1 MTLKL
6 NFMLFAA
13 IAVMMTACNKNDEIG
28 DDVITRVQDGNGKV
42 FLEKGILV
50 DANLDYTQSE
60 LEDALS
66 QHEWEREYCFYYD
79 NSKVSDRVE
88 IGGLPIIIHTNGTIE
103 YDFGSESSR
112 FRDLSIFGKRITATM
127 IEDFLSSTYYP
138 PLSYTIVSLDITDDG
153 GRIVMDYKEVYDV
166 DGFRTSSL
174 YARMVWK
181 MKVEDINEREFD
193 ENN

>member
-1 MTLKL
+1 MNYKSSI
-6 NFMLFAA
+6 MLSVLCLLVGISPIYLAS
-13 IAVMMTACNKNDEIG
+13 CG
-28 DDVITRVQDGNGKV
+28 DNENEPDNVITRVQDGNGKV

-112 FRDLSIFGKRITATM
+112 FRDLSIFG
-127 IEDFLSSTYYP
+127 
-138 PLSYTIVSLDITDDG
+138 YTIVSLDITDDG
-153 GRIVMDYKEVYDV
+153 GRIVMDYKEIYDV

-181 MKVEDINEREFD
+181 MKVEDINE
-193 ENN
+193 